1 MAECKASMMER
12 RAQSRGYRALVF
24 LFASI
29 AFSAFPVATHAE
41 SFEARTY
48 LDIGANRSPSPD
60 LVPDFRLGPFVREE
74 SRFGEDGLTYVKA
87 SAGARMTLLPWLRT
101 ALSYAHMDFPKT
113 SRRPAEMG
121 VFDAFLSFHVGTLAT
136 VDKNGLEL
144 HVTDAFIRYRNAL
157 EFRWESPL
165 HWLAPFA
172 KGEFRVDLDAAR
184 VNMLDT
190 WVGLLLK
197 LLKPERSMLS
207 LRLFYGYE
215 TGRRGKSSWKG
226 GHFMGIALT
235 ATL

>member
-1 MAECKASMMER
+1 MRYA
-12 RAQSRGYRALVF
+12 F
-24 LFASI
+24 LLGLLAY
-29 AFSAFPVATHAE
+29 AAMPVAVYAD

-48 LDIGANRSPSPD
+48 LDIGANGSPAPG
-60 LVPDFRLGPFVREE
+60 LVPDFRLGPFVLEE

-101 ALSYAHMDFPKT
+101 ALYYARTDFPKT
-113 SRRPAEMG
+113 SRRPTQMG
-121 VFDAFLSFHVGTLAT
+121 VFDAFLDFHVGTLAM

-165 HWLAPFA
+165 RWLAPFA
-172 KGEFRVDLDAAR
+172 KGELRVDSDAAR
-184 VNMLDT
+184 VNMLDA

-197 LLKPERSMLS
+197 RSKPEHAKLS

-215 TGRRGKSSWKG
+215 TSRRGKSTWKG